1 MLRPPENSG
10 ERFVERI
17 IGVLSV
23 IREFSEIGTSLVVSI
38 FFFFYYIVLV
48 FLESLFKFYVILFD
62 WISG

>member
-38 FFFFYYIVLV
+38 FFFLLYRFS
-48 FLESLFKFYVILFD
+48 FSR
-62 WISG
+62 ISV

>member
-23 IREFSEIGTSLVVSI
+23 IREFSEIGTSLVV